1 MTTRLLKFFTLIAL
15 LTTYACSS
23 TAPVTDAV
31 ESPSNSIQPAW
42 YASAESAYDSVAY
55 YGFGT
60 AIASDSSLAIEK
72 AEMQAKIRLEKLV
85 DETSEEIRNDLVD
98 EGSTDA
104 DNTDFIIILRK
115 ATTLIRTAASTE
127 NAVAV
132 KVDGNYRAFAK
143 AGITKTQIRSTLEKG
158 FTGHPRYWGGFSGA
172 DSFAAN
178 F

>member
-85 DETSEEIRNDLVD
+85 DETSEEK
-98 EGSTDA
+98 S
-104 DNTDFIIILRK
+104 NT
-115 ATTLIRTAASTE
+115 S
-127 NAVAV
+127 V
-132 KVDGNYRAFAK
+132 
-143 AGITKTQIRSTLEKG
+143 
-158 FTGHPRYWGGFSGA
+158 
-172 DSFAAN
+172 
-178 F
+178 